1 MDTTQRQRPRK
12 YSAEFKREAV
22 DRFVKGESATVI
34 ARELGMRRKFLY
46 AWRDAGLG
54 SNGIAAKPPRTVVI
68 DEKTELRQEL
78 AKQQQ
83 KIADLERLIGQQTAE
98 LDFFAAAL
106 QAIKESPLSKKVSS
120 DAGSTRRSKA

>member
-1 MDTTQRQRPRK
+1 M
-12 YSAEFKREAV
+12 
-22 DRFVKGESATVI
+22 KGESATAI
-34 ARELGMRRKFLY
+34 ARELGIRRKFLY

-54 SNGIAAKPPRTVVI
+54 TNRIGAKPARTVVI
-68 DEKTELRQEL
+68 DEKAELQQEL

-106 QAIKESPLSKKVSS
+106 RAIKEPPLSKKVSS